1 MFLFNKLSVNI
12 GKIYG
17 VRKQLGKKKNGK
29 IKLNK
34 IKKGGKSKKKKEE
47 AE

>member
-17 VRKQLGKKKNGK
+17 VRKQLGKKKKSK
-29 IKLNK
+29 IKLHK

-47 AE
+47 KE